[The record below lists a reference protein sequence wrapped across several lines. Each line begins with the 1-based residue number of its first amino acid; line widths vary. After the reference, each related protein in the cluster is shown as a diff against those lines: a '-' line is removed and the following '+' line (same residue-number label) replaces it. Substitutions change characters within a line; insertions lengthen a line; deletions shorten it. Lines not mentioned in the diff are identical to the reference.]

1 MIVRITNNRN
11 LLLLLLEQLLQQERE
26 SDSFEQLFA
35 MIADIVAATPEE
47 RFDIFVGRLCRVE
60 FTLRKR
66 KQCRTFSKL

>member
-11 LLLLLLEQLLQQERE
+11 LLLLLGQLLQQERE

-35 MIADIVAATPEE
+35 VIASIVAATPEE
-47 RFDIFVGRLCRVE
+47 RFDIFVGRLGRVE